1 MKRIL
6 IAIMMMVS
14 ITAMADDNR
23 SFGDF
28 RTLKLA
34 LTQARW
40 ENATIQLKVLKTL
53 AKYQFST
60 DTPTHSMSNA
70 VIAQFDFT
78 SFYATSAT
86 NINVYIYDYSLPKAR
101 PNEPDSMSE
110 ADLEYY
116 KSLVDD
122 DPQITIDV
130 IRDSETKAWYELNG
144 ITDRKV
150 EVEK

>member
-6 IAIMMMVS
+6 LAIMMMVS

-34 LTQARW
+34 LTQARY
-40 ENATIQLKVLKTL
+40 ENPAIQLKVLKTL

-70 VIAQFDFT
+70 VIAQFNFT
-78 SFYATSAT
+78 GFMATAAT
-86 NINVYIYDYSLPKAR
+86 NINVYLYDYSLPKAR
-101 PNEPDSMSE
+101 PNEPDSMSQ
-110 ADLEYY
+110 ADLDYL

-122 DPQITIDV
+122 DPQITIDC
-130 IRDSETKAWYELNG
+130 IRNSETDAWLKENG
-144 ITDRKV
+144 ISKRPK
-150 EVEK
+150 EEPK